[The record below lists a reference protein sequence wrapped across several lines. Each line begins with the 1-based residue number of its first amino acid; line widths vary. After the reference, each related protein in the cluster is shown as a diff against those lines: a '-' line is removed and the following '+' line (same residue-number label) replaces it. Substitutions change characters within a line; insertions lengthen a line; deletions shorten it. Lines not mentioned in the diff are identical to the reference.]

1 MNRMIVDVQCDD
13 GTVQIAQTIAED
25 EHSYSVLFL
34 KSIKDFYV
42 FDDEVIIVPKES
54 ISGFYDVDNLEDTDL
69 YMETLNGYVLLDD
82 SDDGDFE
89 YSETDESESESFVD
103 DEDDA

>member
-1 MNRMIVDVQCDD
+1 MIVDVICDD

-34 KSIKDFYV
+34 KRMKDFYN
-42 FDDEVIIVPKES
+42 FDDEVVIVPKES
-54 ISGFYDVDNLEDTDL
+54 ISGFYDVDRLEDTEL
-69 YMETLNGYVLLDD
+69 YTMTPNGYELIDD
-82 SDDGDFE
+82 SEDEDFE
-89 YSETDESESESFVD
+89 YSETDESESDISLD